1 MFEGLSLMSILT
13 LIFGGG
19 GLIAGIISLYH
30 AKSQKNTMDAE
41 TFKKFFDESEE
52 RYKGEF
58 ERYSQELQRAKVER
72 EEAKKSSD
80 EYRSNTDKKIED
92 LNNKM
97 NAMQKK
103 NTIKVRAINSAY
115 RCNLPTNIRDCPVLK
130 TLDEQLEKSDDSE
143 LSTNNLK

>member
-1 MFEGLSLMSILT
+1 MSVLT

-58 ERYSQELQRAKVER
+58 ERYSKELERAKQER
-72 EEAKKSSD
+72 EEAKKSSN
-80 EYRSNTDKKIED
+80 EYRTTTDKKIDE
-92 LNNKM
+92 LNKKM
-97 NAMQKK
+97 DAMQKK

-115 RCNLPTNIRDCPVLK
+115 RCNLPANIRECPVLK
-130 TLDEQLEKSDDSE
+130 TLDEQLEKNGDSE
-143 LSTNNLK
+143 LSTNN